1 MPCLLQ
7 TAPVFGLSRG
17 SLPEYGHSPLVE
29 CLHSSLDR
37 TCACSAVIAPAPLL
51 SHSGLRFV
59 LTCVAAYS
67 CLLMG
72 VLCCSFTFALLSE
85 WNWKFKCREKGV
97 GWVARGFRV
106 QGRERRAYYLMIL
119 YICGFAFAFTFSL
132 HLLMQQF

>member
-72 VLCCSFTFALLSE
+72 VLCCSFHLLFCLNGTGSSSAGKRG
-85 WNWKFKCREKGV
+85 WGGWPGVSGCREE
-97 GWVARGFRV
+97 RG
-106 QGRERRAYYLMIL
+106 EHI
-119 YICGFAFAFTFSL
+119 I
-132 HLLMQQF
+132 